1 MRKLLISLLAITS
14 MLSASAQ
21 QIKLSADNID
31 QVVEAM
37 SLEDKCHL
45 VVGTSFLSDE
55 ETRGVVGYT
64 RSIVPGAAGTT
75 FPLEKYG
82 VPAVVFAD
90 GPAGLRI
97 SPTRRGTDKTFYCTG
112 FPIGVAMASTW
123 NEELISEVGRATGEE
138 VLEYNVDVILGP
150 GVNLMRNPL
159 CGRNFEYYSEDPLLA
174 GKSAA
179 AMIRGVQSVGVGTS
193 IKHFAVNNQE
203 INRLANDSRVDIRTL
218 RELYL
223 RVFPIAIEEAQPWT
237 VMTSYNFVNGRYT
250 SEDPGLLDSIMR
262 REWGFRGAVVSDW
275 GGGVNVVK
283 QMQAGNDM
291 LQPGFTHLFTRLVE
305 AVNDGRLDEKY
316 LDACCRRIL
325 QLVVLSPKFRGY
337 KHTDAP
343 DLKAHAEVARKAAAE
358 GMILLKNEDKAL
370 PVATTKKVALFG
382 TTSYKFIAGGTGS
395 GEVNKAYVVE
405 MRDAMQ
411 EAGYKLDPTV
421 DALYAAHMAA
431 EKERLDPIN
440 SKRLWCVP
448 KFMEDQLPNIVEVA
462 RNAAAA
468 TDAAFITIGRN
479 SGEGYD
485 RHIKDDYLLKADEL
499 EMIKA
504 VSDEF
509 HKAGKKVSVVLNVCG
524 LVDVTAW
531 REQVDAILLCWL
543 PGQEGGNAVADVL
556 SGKTS
561 PSGHLTASMPMSYS
575 DVKAQTFPENI
586 YVDDRNASFYRYSD
600 SEKMYEQPDIDYTN
614 YYEGIWVGYRDY
626 ATHNIPVAYPFGHGL
641 TYSSFEVSRMAARV
655 DGDTLRVSCR
665 VSNVG
670 DAPAKQVVQLYSS
683 QHRPSMPKPA
693 IELRGYAK
701 TRELAAGE
709 SQQVEIN
716 VPLRY
721 LAAYDDPGCRWVVDA
736 DTYTLSLGFSSE
748 DVRATRKVRIARPL
762 YESTSNSMRP
772 EEPLGGTIFIDKP
785 LDKRIPLK

>member
-1 MRKLLISLLAITS
+1 MRKLLMLASALIATLS
-14 MLSASAQ
+14 LSA
-21 QIKLSADNID
+21 QIKLTADNID

-37 SLEDKCHL
+37 TLEEKCHL

-82 VPAVVFAD
+82 IPAVVFAD

-97 SPTRRGTDKTFYCTG
+97 SPTRRGSDRTYYCTG
-112 FPIGVAMASTW
+112 FPIGVAMASSW
-123 NEELISEVGRATGEE
+123 NEELISEVGAAMGAE
-138 VLEYNVDVILGP
+138 VLDYNVDVILGP

-179 AMIRGVQSVGVGTS
+179 ALIRGVQSKGVGTS

-223 RVFPIAIEEAQPWT
+223 RVFQIAIEEAQPWT

-250 SEDPGLLDSIMR
+250 SEDAGLLDSIMR

-275 GGGVNVVK
+275 GGGLDVVK

-291 LQPGFTHLFTRLVE
+291 LQPGFTKLYTALLKGVE
-305 AVNDGRLDEKY
+305 DGRLDVKH

-337 KHTDAP
+337 KPTNAP
-343 DLKAHAEVARKAAAE
+343 DLATHAKVARRAAAE
-358 GMILLKNEDKAL
+358 GMILLKNEGQAL
-370 PVATTKKVALFG
+370 PVTTDQSVALFG

-405 MRDAMQ
+405 LRDGMLN
-411 EAGYKLDPTV
+411 AGYNLNADV
-421 DALYAAHMAA
+421 DQLYAAHMAV

-448 KFMEDQLPNIVEVA
+448 KFMENQLPNIAEVA
-462 RNAAAA
+462 RAAAQ
-468 TDAAFITIGRN
+468 TSEAAIITIGRN
-479 SGEGYD
+479 SGEGFD

-499 EMIKA
+499 ELIDA
-504 VSDEF
+504 VSKEF
-509 HKAGKKVSVVLNVCG
+509 HRAGKKVSVVLNVCG

-531 REQVDAILLCWL
+531 RDKVDAILLCWL

-556 SGKTS
+556 CGKTS
-561 PSGHLTASMPMSYS
+561 PSGHLTASMPMSYA

-586 YVDDRNASFYRYSD
+586 YVDDRNASFYRYSET
-600 SEKMYEQPDIDYTN
+600 EKMYEQPNIDYTN

-641 TYSSFEVSRMAARV
+641 TYGEFELDRMTAELE
-655 DGDTLRVSCR
+655 GDTVSVTCR
-665 VSNVG
+665 VRNVG
-670 DAPAKQVVQLYSS
+670 DRAAKQVVQLYSS
-683 QHRPSMPKPA
+683 QRRPSMPKPA
-693 IELRGYAK
+693 VELRGFAK
-701 TRELAAGE
+701 SRELASGE
-709 SQQVEIN
+709 SEELTIR

-721 LAAYDDPGCRWVVDA
+721 FAAYDDAGNRWVVDA

-748 DVRATRKVRIARPL
+748 DVRASRKLRVSSPRYQP
-762 YESTSNSMRP
+762 TSNVMRP
-772 EEPLGGTIFIDKP
+772 EIPLGGTVFIEEP
-785 LDKRIPLK
+785 LNTRFPLSR